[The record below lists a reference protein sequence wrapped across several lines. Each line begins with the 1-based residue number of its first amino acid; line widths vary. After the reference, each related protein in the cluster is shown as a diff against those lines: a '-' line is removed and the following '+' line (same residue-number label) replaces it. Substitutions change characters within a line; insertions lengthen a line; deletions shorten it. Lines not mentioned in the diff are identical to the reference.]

1 MESDLKKACRMLK
14 EQELT
19 CAFVFGE
26 EVYISR
32 ERGVKPLLDCYYQKK
47 MLPGFSAADKVI
59 GKAAAFLYVLL
70 GVSEIYTDVISRPAL
85 SVLQQS
91 GIEVYY
97 EQLTESIKNRAGTGF
112 CPMETAVLSIEDP
125 SEALCAI
132 EKTAEALRKTEVQK
146 ET

>member
-1 MESDLKKACRMLK
+1 MESDLRKACQMLK

-19 CAFVFGE
+19 CAFVFNE
-26 EVYISR
+26 EVYISK
-32 ERGVKPLLDCYYQKK
+32 ERGVKPLLYCYHQKK
-47 MLPGFSAADKVI
+47 MSPGFSAADKVI

-70 GVSEIYTDVISRPAL
+70 GASKIYTNVISHPAI
-85 SVLQQS
+85 SVLQQN

-97 EQLTESIKNRAGTGF
+97 EQLTEAIQNRTGTGF